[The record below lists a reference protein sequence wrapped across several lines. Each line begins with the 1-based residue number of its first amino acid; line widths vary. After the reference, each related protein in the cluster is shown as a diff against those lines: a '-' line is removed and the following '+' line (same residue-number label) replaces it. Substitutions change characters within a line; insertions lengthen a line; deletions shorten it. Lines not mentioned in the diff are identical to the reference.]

1 MGEVPNLRCRC
12 LLPGRGQ
19 LKGRAPAEASAGVCS
34 KPTSPRREEEEGWQR
49 KPRLGQG
56 QCALAPRPLPVRG
69 HLSVGLAAGMGAEPM
84 LRSETRLGRGSQ
96 APSAPCCLQEPSSH
110 RGRVPPRALQQ
121 HECSSHTQD
130 MPGAASPARPHEG
143 CAEPCSPRG
152 CGLVQKP
159 GVSPKC
165 PQCRA
170 RVSPGHGSSGAGH
183 LPKAAGL
190 CRQAEGRG
198 RAGGAG
204 GGPFWLWPSCPPGGL
219 SQLLARPLPLPLLCS
234 GRGAA
239 LILPMP
245 SPSPCTSRSAGGK
258 GPQHLAGG
266 SPASSATATA
276 VSSAVSPRRPGCH
289 GVAVRGGTAPGP
301 GSCGVPVLAA
311 LAAPCAPAPRAGSA
325 RPGKSWGSAPGLA
338 VLGEQR
344 CC

>member
-219 SQLLARPLPLPLLCS
+219 SQLLARPLPLLRS